1 MYCWQVLEEQ
11 TTKGVRQSPYIGVGL
26 DESTDRATEKH
37 AVFIVRYQSADV
49 IKNAYLKIEALS
61 DGRASTIY
69 DVLCKVFRGYNIP
82 TSKVFSKFI

>member
-1 MYCWQVLEEQ
+1 M
-11 TTKGVRQSPYIGVGL
+11 
-26 DESTDRATEKH
+26 
-37 AVFIVRYQSADV
+37 VFIVRNQSADV
-49 IKNAYLKIEALS
+49 IKTAYLKIEALS